1 PSLSLFEKAL
11 RTTAIHDF
19 DGHDPAYQAAVRWD
33 QQRLRDQF
41 SNQSAPYLACAEY
54 GKGREATNRLK
65 EFLSSEAVR
74 PASNTVETGACFIV
88 TASNAQA
95 TSISAHAE
103 QFWLLSVGPVPSAL
117 KLAPGLLDHNDNG
130 NSSERLTTTHGERM
144 RMANVEGLSV
154 ELAPGTFRM
163 HAPEV
168 ISFAKSLLED
178 LASKSLDLHIGN
190 VWSDPAMVGA
200 DHHLTNGGAWRARE
214 WIRAADVVQ
223 ELTEAVDT
231 SPSDICSWENT
242 AIHQASDNV
251 LTVSGV
257 DHLLISGRGAG
268 GQGEEAVELH
278 MACFMDLVSF
288 LASRPEVLRV
298 APRHTMRLLNAVARA
313 NIQTA
318 TVTSTPLTDAG
329 LDGTGEVIQV
339 VDSGLDE
346 TSCFFIDDDGGEVE
360 HGHYFEELARVESYF
375 LTASSFY
382 RYSTNTAVHE
392 VFNGGDFVYDTSRRK
407 VIQYINLV
415 KSDSEPSSHGEHY
428 TTEQGEQIT
437 WLDAA
442 YFEQDGAAGHGTH
455 TAGSAAG
462 ATLNTPAEAV
472 TCSSPDVL
480 GCVGACISDSSAYDD
495 DDLLTYY
502 DPSHSADLDRLCP
515 SFDCGEYG
523 EEVCLSED
531 VEQTLADHGGMAQG
545 AKLAIFDMFYGEV
558 GLGSFAGNGVWEA
571 CLEAGCKVHSNSYG
585 ADLLCEMSELD
596 LEYDDFMYN
605 NPENLL
611 VFAAGNDG
619 DIDDGRDV
627 CTIGRPAIA
636 KNVLAIGSTSS
647 GETRLTTTAS
657 NGEESGDFNGGADI
671 DTVSFFS
678 SYGPTLDGRI
688 KPELVAP
695 GDMIYSAA
703 SDGTGLYSCRLW
715 AFKGTSMSCPVVAGA
730 AAMVRQYFVDDSFYA
745 ADVTARGLCSADFVC
760 EGFSPSSATVKALL
774 INSAN
779 LMGESSDP
787 DYFKGFGRIHM
798 EAGMPLG
805 GEGDLAL
812 FVADSANTNI
822 AERTT
827 QQYLFDVDSDAGL
840 ELRAT
845 ISWIDPAA
853 TTFSEKQL
861 IHDLD
866 LTVIAPSGATHTMWS
881 TGIADTNNVN
891 ERVIVD
897 AADVENGTWT
907 VSVWSN
913 ELTTDVQSY
922 SLIVNGAISPATGDA
937 PEASES
943 SS

>member
-19 DGHDPAYQAAVRWD
+19 DGHDPAFQAAVRWD
-33 QQRLRDQF
+33 RRRLRDKF
-41 SNQSAPYLACAEY
+41 SHQRAPYLACAEY
-54 GKGREATNRLK
+54 GEGREAMNRLK
-65 EFLSSEAVR
+65 EFLSPEAVR
-74 PASNTVETGACFIV
+74 PASNTAETGACFIV

-95 TSISAHAE
+95 TSISAHGE

-117 KLAPGLLDHNDNG
+117 KLAPGLLDHNNDG
-130 NSSERLTTTHGERM
+130 SSSERLATTHGKGM
-144 RMANVEGLSV
+144 RMANVVGLNV
-154 ELAPGTFRM
+154 ELAPGTLRM
-163 HAPEV
+163 HAPEAM
-168 ISFAKSLLED
+168 SFAKSLLED
-178 LASKSLDLHIGN
+178 LASKSLDLQIGN
-190 VWSDPAMVGA
+190 VWSDPTMVGA
-200 DHHLTNGGAWRARE
+200 DHHPSNGGAWRARE
-214 WIRAADVVQ
+214 WIRAADVVE

-231 SPSDICSWENT
+231 SPSDICSWDST

-257 DHLLISGRGAG
+257 DHLLASGRGAG

-278 MACFMDLVSF
+278 MACFMGLVSF

-298 APRHTMRLLNAVARA
+298 APKHKRRLLNAAARA

-346 TSCFFIDDDGGEVE
+346 TSCFFIDDDGEKIE
-360 HGHYFEELARVESYF
+360 HGHYFEELAWTVRYF
-375 LTASSFY
+375 WTVSSNY
-382 RYSTNTAVHE
+382 LYSSDTDVHE

-415 KSDSEPSSHGEHY
+415 KSDSEPGSHGEYY
-428 TTEQGEQIT
+428 TTEQGGQIK

-442 YFEQDGAAGHGTH
+442 YFEQDDAAGHGTH

-462 ATLNTPAEAV
+462 ATLNTSAETV
-472 TCSSPDVL
+472 PCSSPDVL
-480 GCVGACISDSSAYDD
+480 GCVGACISDSAAYVYDD
-495 DDLLTYY
+495 LFTYDY
-502 DPSHSADLDRLCP
+502 QSDFPDLDRLCP
-515 SFDCGEYG
+515 SFDCAGYD
-523 EEVCLSED
+523 EEVCLSDD
-531 VEQTLADHGGMAQG
+531 VEQTLTDHGGMAQG
-545 AKLAIFDMFYGEV
+545 AKLAIFDMFV
-558 GLGSFAGNGVWEA
+558 DDVASLGDYAGNGVWEA

-585 ADLLCEMSELD
+585 GDYLCEMSELD
-596 LEYDDFMYN
+596 AEYDDFMYN

-611 VFAAGNDG
+611 VFSAGNDG

-627 CTIGRPAIA
+627 CTIGSPAIA

-647 GETRLTTTAS
+647 GKTHLTTTAS
-657 NGEESGDFNGGADI
+657 NGEESDDSNDRADI

-703 SDGTGLYSCRLW
+703 SDGTNDHSCRLW
-715 AFKGTSMSCPVVAGA
+715 AYQGTSMSCPVVAGA
-730 AAMVRQYFVDDSFYA
+730 AAMVRQYFVDENFYA
-745 ADVTARGLCSADFVC
+745 ADVTARELCSNGFVC

-787 DYFKGFGRIHM
+787 DNFRGFGRIHM

-805 GEGDLAL
+805 GEGDLVL
-812 FVADSANTNI
+812 FVADSAITSI
-822 AERTT
+822 AEQRTK
-827 QQYLFDVDSDAGL
+827 QYLFDVDSDAGL
-840 ELRAT
+840 DLRAT

-881 TGIADTNNVN
+881 TGIADANNVN

-897 AADVENGTWT
+897 AADVENGTWAIL
-907 VSVWSN
+907 VWAN

-922 SLIVNGAISPATGDA
+922 SLVVNGAISPATG
-937 PEASES
+937 
-943 SS
+943 